1 MYYSSFFV
9 RFFMKHNLEQN
20 LQIILNNYTLFKC
33 PIFIL
38 YFKHV
43 TDICCCEFQNSF
55 FHFK

>member
-1 MYYSSFFV
+1 
-9 RFFMKHNLEQN
+9 MKHNLEQN